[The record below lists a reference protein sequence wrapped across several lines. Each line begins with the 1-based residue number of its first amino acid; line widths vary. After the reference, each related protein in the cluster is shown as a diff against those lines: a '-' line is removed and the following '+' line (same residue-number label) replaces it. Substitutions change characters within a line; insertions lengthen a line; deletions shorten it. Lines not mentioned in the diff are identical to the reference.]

1 MEHEKSII
9 KEALKNE
16 VKPLLIGL
24 RNEIKETNKRLF
36 EMQQNGTAVT
46 NIHMTVNGKEM
57 PVMSMKDGYTP
68 KRGTDYFTDADAKI
82 FLKAATPV
90 KGTDYFTAKEVKDFL
105 AKCVPIKNK
114 DYFDG
119 QDGKTPVKGKDYFT
133 AKEVKDFLKQAT
145 PIKGVHY
152 RDGAPGLQGAKGKD
166 GTEISAYTLR
176 DKLESLKG
184 NDRLGMKAI
193 KGLDEILKNLMLNK
207 KSSGD
212 SAMPIGLSGDA
223 LIPTGVTPGSYTN
236 ASITVNAYG
245 LITSASSGS
254 GGGGVTTVSVA
265 SANGFAGSVATPT
278 TTPVI
283 TISTS
288 VTGILKGNGTAISA
302 ATAGTDYLV
311 PTTAFTAGSVAFG
324 GASNQLTQDNANFFY
339 DGTNHRLGFLTA
351 VPTHTATL
359 GAGGALAFYNT
370 ADQTTNYE
378 RIVGSWISNIFTL
391 QTAAGGSGTNRAIRI
406 LGAGTQV
413 DISSSPAFTIRRD
426 STSVASLF
434 RVSSTGL
441 IASSIV
447 QVAAT
452 IDPIVNQTSTAG
464 YTMLL
469 INPTETATGSG
480 AKLLADLQVGGS
492 SKFKVDNTGA
502 VTLSAMTAK
511 SIIYAGTGGLLSQ
524 DNTNFNYD
532 SATRLLTIDATGT
545 GTAIHTG
552 PAAGT
557 SNATVG
563 GAGVEII
570 GTNNTTGGMNLTLG
584 NKSAG
589 NSAFA
594 DLFLQNDLADVTGT
608 HFAVVNLNSS
618 TYNDTT
624 FGTAIAV
631 ANQLSLYGTDGPT
644 MIGTA
649 KAGSYMNVVVGGMA
663 AGNEVARFSSG
674 TTTFSIT
681 QPVATSG
688 SPKAFLITGAAHTT
702 LATTAEAIQAD
713 FNFAQTSQWATG
725 AVALQRTMYIRG
737 QTIAAVGASVFT
749 DVATLTIDGPTAGTN
764 VTITNPYALNI
775 NSIYWKYG
783 SGVTGL
789 RFRDN
794 TSSGLFAAA
803 YSTNV
808 TPGNTNHFWMHNGI
822 TTHINATSA
831 GSILLTNNGTS
842 ILSVGSASVV
852 ASKLMTVTDTVAG
865 TALDVLNSTTSAAAN
880 GLKVTMSNAGH
891 NAGQAIIVAKSK
903 TSGGGNTLTM
913 LDFQQNGQNATTAQ
927 EILHTYSLRDNSSS
941 RLAGTVC
948 FKYSNVGSGTQ
959 VTDFIFRTL
968 QGGTTLTDSVKI
980 TGANLHILQAGG
992 GLYVKEGTNATM
1004 GIATL
1009 VAGTVVVNTTKV
1021 TANSRIFIT
1030 RQTLGTIL
1038 VTVDVSVTARTAGT
1052 SFTITSADITD
1063 TSTVAWFLVEPL

>member
-46 NIHMTVNGKEM
+46 NIHMTVSGKEM

-119 QDGKTPVKGKDYFT
+119 DDGKTPIKGKDYFT

-152 RDGAPGLQGAKGKD
+152 RDGAPGLPGAKGKD

-212 SAMPIGLSGDA
+212 SAMPIGMNSDA
-223 LIPTGVTPGSYTN
+223 LVPTGVTAGSYTN
-236 ASITVNAYG
+236 ANITVNALG
-245 LITSASSGS
+245 LITSASNGSG

-391 QTAAGGSGTNRAIRI
+391 QTAAGGAGTNRAIRI

-749 DVATLTIDGPTAGTN
+749 DVITLQIDAPAQGTN
-764 VTITNPYALNI
+764 ATITNANALFI
-775 NSIYWKYG
+775 NGNWKYG
-783 SGVTGL
+783 SGTTGL
-789 RFRDN
+789 YFRPN
-794 TSSGLFAAA
+794 TSSSAFAAL
-803 YSTNV
+803 YSTGV
-808 TPGNTNHFWMHNGI
+808 TPSNLNHLLFHNGG
-822 TTHINATSA
+822 TTAINATAA
-831 GSILLTNNGTS
+831 GNLQLQNNGAA
-842 ILSVGSASVV
+842 ILTINPGSVV
-852 ASKLMTVTDTVAG
+852 MVKLATITDTVAG
-865 TALDVLNSTTSAAAN
+865 TVLDVLNSTTSAAAN
-880 GLKVTMSNAGH
+880 GLKVTMSSAGH
-891 NAGQAIIVAKSK
+891 NAGQAIIVSKST
-903 TSGGGNTLTM
+903 TSGGGNVLTM

>member
-36 EMQQNGTAVT
+36 EMHQNGTAVT

-68 KRGTDYFTDADAKI
+68 KRGTDYFTDADTKL

-90 KGTDYFTAKEVKDFL
+90 KGTDYFTDKEVKDFL

-119 QDGKTPVKGKDYFT
+119 ADGKTPVKGKDYFT
-133 AKEVKDFLKQAT
+133 KKDIKEFLEEAT

-152 RDGAPGLQGAKGKD
+152 RDGAPGLPGAKGKD
-166 GTEISAYTLR
+166 GTQISAYAVR

-184 NDRLGMKAI
+184 NDRLSMKAI

-207 KSSGD
+207 KSDGGAS
-212 SAMPIGLSGDA
+212 MPIGLNSDA
-223 LIPTGVTPGSYTN
+223 LVPTGVTAGSYTN
-236 ASITVNAYG
+236 ASITVNALG

-265 SANGFAGSVATPT
+265 SANGFAGTVATPT

-324 GASNQLTQDNANFFY
+324 GASNQLAQDNANFFY
-339 DGTNHRLGFLTA
+339 DDTNNRLGLLTA
-351 VPTHTATL
+351 VPTHTATI

-391 QTAAGGSGTNRAIRI
+391 QTAAGGAGTNRAIRI

-532 SATRLLTIDATGT
+532 SSTRLLTIDATGT
-545 GTAIHTG
+545 GTSLHTG

-563 GAGVEII
+563 GCGVEFV
-570 GTNNTTGGMNLTLG
+570 GTNNTSGGMNIVFG

-589 NSAFA
+589 TSAFTS
-594 DLFLQNDLADVTGT
+594 LFIQNDLADATGT
-608 HFAVVNLNSS
+608 HYANIGLNSS
-618 TYNDTT
+618 TYNDAT
-624 FGTAIAV
+624 FGTALNV
-631 ANQLSLYGTDGPT
+631 ANQMGITNTDGPIV
-644 MIGTA
+644 IGAFKVGT
-649 KAGSYMNVVVGGMA
+649 YVNIVVGGA
-663 AGNEVARFSSG
+663 ASGNEVARFSSG
-674 TTTFSIT
+674 ATTFSIT

-688 SPKAFLITGAAHTT
+688 SPKAFLVTGAAHTT
-702 LATTAEAIQAD
+702 LTASTEAIQAD
-713 FNFAQTSQWATG
+713 WNFAQISQWATG
-725 AVALQRTMYIRG
+725 AVALQRTMYFRG

-749 DVATLTIDGPTAGTN
+749 DVITLQIDGPTQGTN
-764 VTITNPYALNI
+764 ATITNALALHVNG
-775 NSIYWKYG
+775 NWKYG

-789 RFRDN
+789 RFIPN
-794 TSSGLFAAA
+794 TSSGTFAAA

-808 TPGNTNHFWMHNGI
+808 TPSNSNHFWRHNGA
-822 TTHINATSA
+822 TTVINATSA
-831 GSILLTNNGTS
+831 GNLQLQNDNNSILT
-842 ILSVGSASVV
+842 IGSASVV
-852 ASKLMTVTDTVAG
+852 AAKLMTVTDTVAG
-865 TALDVLNSTTSAAAN
+865 NAFSVLNSTTSAAAN
-880 GLKVTMSNAGH
+880 GATITMFTA
-891 NAGQAIIVAKSK
+891 
-903 TSGGGNTLTM
+903 
-913 LDFQQNGQNATTAQ
+913 GQNAAQGILVIESTTAIASTLQRALTFKKNNINADTTQ
-927 EILHTYSLRDNSSS
+927 EINIAYSLRDNSTS
-941 RLAGTVC
+941 REAAALSM
-948 FKYSNVGSGTQ
+948 KYSNVGSGTQ

-968 QGGTTLTDSVKI
+968 QSGTTLTDSVKI

-1004 GIATL
+1004 GVATL
-1009 VAGTVVVNTTKV
+1009 VAGTVTVSTTKV
-1021 TANSRIFIT
+1021 TANSRIYLSI
-1030 RQTLGTIL
+1030 QSLGT
-1038 VTVDVSVTARTAGT
+1038 VAVPTEVAVTARTAGT
-1052 SFTITSADITD
+1052 SFVITSANVTD
-1063 TSTVAWFLVEPL
+1063 TSVIAWFIVEPL